1 MKAKIKRY
9 KYAGETN
16 RSTFEQA
23 REHLGDMDQL
33 KPGSHFLK
41 HLIEIHEDEEKENVR
56 FWIRVVKFTRSSFER
71 QILESVVIQQ
81 ERTKHHLLNSRA
93 EYNRCAVPS
102 AQAHNKDW

>member
-1 MKAKIKRY
+1 MENISEKKKNDMKAKIKRY

-71 QILESVVIQQ
+71 QILESDSAG
-81 ERTKHHLLNSRA
+81 KHKA
-93 EYNRCAVPS
+93 PS
-102 AQAHNKDW
+102 AQ